1 MSGDAEL
8 GIKGSTEAACYE
20 GLVVASMY
28 GVDHFR
34 LDLCEHYSS
43 AESRQSV
50 VHIHSLSVWHR
61 ALGCTN
67 ILTLP
72 MIITRSIV
80 STTIR

>member
-8 GIKGSTEAACYE
+8 GVKRTTEAACNE
-20 GLVVASMY
+20 GLIMATVD

-34 LDLCEHYSS
+34 LDFCEHYSS

-50 VHIHSLSVWHR
+50 VHIQSVSVWHR